1 MLKEFWIC
9 RTEGGF
15 CCFPFQTA
23 DRRRTAAEKW
33 RSIAKN
39 RTAILAVGAWF
50 LPSPLLYG
58 GSGNDKIAH

>member
-1 MLKEFWIC
+1 MY

-39 RTAILAVGAWF
+39 RTAILAVGAEF

-58 GSGNDKIAH
+58 DSGNDKIVH